1 MTRLIDTH
9 QWVKRTRTF
18 WWFINPWL
26 YIKRRDK
33 AYAEAL
39 DIIEELSK

>member
-1 MTRLIDTH
+1 MVIMKTH
-9 QWVKRTRTF
+9 EWVKTNRPF
-18 WWFINPWL
+18 WWIINPWL

-33 AYAEAL
+33 AYVDAL